1 MLQLCSPPL
10 GSTGGRGGGGILAIS
25 LVLTKTV
32 ITQKA
37 IQLKEAVHLHGSS
50 QKKESWLIKMIQPWT
65 RGHAGESYAE
75 VGGWGGRQPSARS
88 SDQPGDTQRTLKK

>member
-1 MLQLCSPPL
+1 MFMPGKACFLLTSV
-10 GSTGGRGGGGILAIS
+10 SEETGDILSVS

-50 QKKESWLIKMIQPWT
+50 QKKKESWLIK
-65 RGHAGESYAE
+65 
-75 VGGWGGRQPSARS
+75 
-88 SDQPGDTQRTLKK
+88 

>member
-10 GSTGGRGGGGILAIS
+10 SFTGERGGILAIS

-50 QKKESWLIKMIQPWT
+50 QKKESWPIKMIQPWT
-65 RGHAGESYAE
+65 RGHAAELYAE
-75 VGGWGGRQPSARS
+75 MGGQQPSAQS
-88 SDQPGDTQRTLKK
+88 SNQPGDTQRTIKNKKSN

>member
-10 GSTGGRGGGGILAIS
+10 GFTGGRGGGGGILAIS

-50 QKKESWLIKMIQPWT
+50 QKKRIM
-65 RGHAGESYAE
+65 AN
-75 VGGWGGRQPSARS
+75 
-88 SDQPGDTQRTLKK
+88 